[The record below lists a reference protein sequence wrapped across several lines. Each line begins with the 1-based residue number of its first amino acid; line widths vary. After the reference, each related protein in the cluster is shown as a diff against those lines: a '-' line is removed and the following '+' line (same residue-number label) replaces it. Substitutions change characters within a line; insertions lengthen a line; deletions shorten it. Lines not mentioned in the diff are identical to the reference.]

1 MSVEDPRGWPD
12 FRHELLAILNDPQ
25 VRGLARRKAGDPDL
39 AEDALQS
46 TYYAITQVADP
57 AAIRDL
63 RAYFCR
69 SLIRE
74 VNHQRAQLGATLVD
88 DFAKLADERQ
98 GRSGTSLTVPR
109 PVDET
114 ASLHILAEDWLR
126 PFTTQRGDLL
136 SSVPGR
142 SSHPA
147 RYRDV
152 IVAAAERALRA
163 CMVEKVTDADHND
176 FLSDAY
182 PGWFAETGCA
192 QNTRDKRLER
202 ARADI
207 RALLQSL
214 IDRKDLDP

>member
-1 MSVEDPRGWPD
+1 MLTTSPRGGPD
-12 FRHELLAILNDPQ
+12 FQQQLLTILNDPQ
-25 VRGLARRKAGDPDL
+25 VRGLARRQAGDPDL

-74 VNHQRAQLGATLVD
+74 VNHQRAQLRATLVD
-88 DFAKLADERQ
+88 DFVKLADERQ
-98 GRSGTSLTVPR
+98 WRSDTSMTVPR

-114 ASLHILAEDWLR
+114 ASLHILAEDWLH
-126 PFTTQRGDLL
+126 PFTAQRSELL

-142 SSHPA
+142 SPDPA

-163 CMVEKVTDADHND
+163 CMVENVTDADHNN
-176 FLSDAY
+176 FLSGAY
-182 PGWFAETGCA
+182 PGWFAEPRCTK
-192 QNTRDKRLER
+192 NTRDKRLER

-207 RALLQSL
+207 RALLQSF
-214 IDRKDLDP
+214 IDRKDLNP